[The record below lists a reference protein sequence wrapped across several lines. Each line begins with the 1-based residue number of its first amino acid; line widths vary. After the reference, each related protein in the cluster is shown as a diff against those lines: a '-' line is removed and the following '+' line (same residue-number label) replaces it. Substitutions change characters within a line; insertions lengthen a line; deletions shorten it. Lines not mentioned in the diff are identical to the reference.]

1 MVSPTS
7 ESPERGRSEEA
18 VGNPDWSPWALL
30 LIVPIVIPLIPGIFN
45 RVEPVVLGMPAF
57 YWLQLAYVPLSAV
70 FTAVVYF
77 KTRKR

>member
-45 RVEPVVLGMPAF
+45 RVEPVLLGMPAF

-70 FTAVVYF
+70 FTAIVYL